1 MSKKKKQTTPKLH
14 KELEGFQI
22 SVNQFGEIKSTF
34 PVEKLNEFLNK
45 ETADKKLK
53 ERKSDKK

>member
-1 MSKKKKQTTPKLH
+1 MSKKKKQTIPKLH

-45 ETADKKLK
+45 ETEDKKLT
-53 ERKSDKK
+53 ERKTPKK

>member
-45 ETADKKLK
+45 ETEDKKLT
-53 ERKSDKK
+53 ERKSAKK

>member
-1 MSKKKKQTTPKLH
+1 VSKKKKQTTPKLH

-45 ETADKKLK
+45 ETEDKKLT
-53 ERKSDKK
+53 ERKSAKK